1 MKIDAGN
8 NYFHT
13 NQQTNSLATNNNTAA
28 LATTLNAVNTSR
40 SEVAETKQA
49 DFSNMTNQE
58 MRSWVNDQIRNGEM
72 SLDDSRAF
80 MAMGMRIPVSH
91 GASNELL
98 ATNDSERF
106 NFIQKAH
113 DGVQAALSRND
124 KETLKMLESAISIM
138 EKHQGRAIGIDARV

>member
-8 NYFHT
+8 NYFL
-13 NQQTNSLATNNNTAA
+13 NSQQTNSLATTNNTAA
-28 LATTLNAVNTSR
+28 RAATLNISNTSS
-40 SEVAETKQA
+40 SEVAETMRV
-49 DFSNMTNQE
+49 DFSNMTIQQ
-58 MRSWVNDQIRNGEM
+58 MRSWVNDQIRNGEI

-80 MAMGMRIPVSH
+80 MAMGIRIPVNL
-91 GASNELL
+91 GANHELL

-124 KETLKMLESAISIM
+124 NETLKMLESAILIM
-138 EKHQGRAIGIDARV
+138 DKHQGKTMGIDARA